1 MAMAAPGGTPPGFN
15 PSIGLTSVPT
25 AEVAEKGQ
33 VRDSVSIPQSGLQAF
48 RQSSLNLV
56 SCTKAS
62 FNPSIGLTSVPTNAT
77 ADGTPFCKLFQSL
90 NRAYKRSDKP
100 SPDKEAAVLEFQS
113 LNRAYKRSD
122 PRRRKSM

>member
-62 FNPSIGLTSVPTNAT
+62 FNPSNGLTSVPTT
-77 ADGTPFCKLFQSL
+77 IGGRVDTPGLGVSIPQSGL
-90 NRAYKRSDKP
+90 QAFRLY
-100 SPDKEAAVLEFQS
+100 LC
-113 LNRAYKRSD
+113 
-122 PRRRKSM
+122 